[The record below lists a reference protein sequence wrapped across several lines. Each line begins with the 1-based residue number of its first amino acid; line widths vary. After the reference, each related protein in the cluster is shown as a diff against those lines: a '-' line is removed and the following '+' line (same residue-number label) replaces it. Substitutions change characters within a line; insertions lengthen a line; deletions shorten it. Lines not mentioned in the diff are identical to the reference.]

1 MLETVVSE
9 KQLSTRVSPLTQTLF
24 TRIPNTMLE
33 PNSTR
38 FSMTYTETEAPVY
51 VPIERSLMK
60 ELGVDRSRL
69 HKIAIKQFYNR
80 RKSTTLEMLL

>member
-1 MLETVVSE
+1 
-9 KQLSTRVSPLTQTLF
+9 
-24 TRIPNTMLE
+24 
-33 PNSTR
+33 
-38 FSMTYTETEAPVY
+38 MTYTETEAPVY